1 MYYNYDIDEK
11 IVKLSKEV
19 EAELQPY
26 YSKFDEIAML
36 NSSKVLKAFQE
47 NRVAI
52 SDFAEV
58 TGYGFY
64 DGGRDKLEKIYSD
77 IFKAED
83 ALVRPQIMSG
93 THALA
98 LTFGGLLKYGETV
111 ISISGEPYDSLRTI
125 IGIEGDSRNSLMA
138 NGIKYE
144 EIALVNDDFDYDTIR
159 TRLAKCDVKMV
170 EIQRSRGYS
179 QRKSLNIAQIEKV
192 CKTIREVNKD
202 VIIVV
207 DNCYGDFVEDR
218 EPIEVG
224 ANVIV
229 GSLMKNLGGG
239 IAKTGGYIVGDK
251 EYILDIA
258 ERYSAPCVG
267 KDLGA
272 NLNQH
277 LYFYK
282 GLFQAPSVV
291 ASSLKTMVFAS
302 RMLERLGFD
311 VSPKY
316 NEYRTDIIQTI
327 TLNSEENL
335 VNFCTGVQMGAPI
348 ESFVKPIP
356 APMPG
361 YPNDEV
367 MAGGSFISGSTI
379 ELSCDGPVVAPYIA
393 YMQGGIT
400 YEYGKPQC
408 VCGKLC
414 KRRGGD
420 PLSDSEG
427 RCIPRLV

>member
-1 MYYNYDIDEK
+1 MYFDYDIDK
-11 IVKLSKEV
+11 SIVDLSEV
-19 EAELQPY
+19 VENELQPIF
-26 YSKFDEIAML
+26 KDFDRLAMKT
-36 NSSKVLKAFQE
+36 SSKVLKAFQD
-47 NRVAI
+47 NRVAT
-52 SDFAEV
+52 SDFVEV

-64 DGGRDKLEKIYSD
+64 DGGRDKLEKIYAD

-93 THALA
+93 THALNLA
-98 LTFGGLLKYGETV
+98 FSGLLKYGETV

-125 IGIEGDSRNSLMA
+125 IGIEGDSRNSLIK

-144 EIALVNDDFDYDTIR
+144 QIDLVDDDFDIPSIQA
-159 TRLAKCDVKMV
+159 RLKKQDVKMV

-179 QRKSLNIAQIEKV
+179 QRKSLSIEKIERV
-192 CKTIREVNKD
+192 CSAIREVNKD
-202 VIIVV
+202 VIILV

-239 IAKTGGYIVGDK
+239 IAKTGGYIVGDS

-302 RMLERLGFD
+302 RMLEKLGFD
-311 VSPKY
+311 VDPKFD
-316 NEYRTDIIQTI
+316 EPRTDIIQTI
-327 TLNSEENL
+327 TLNSVDNL

-367 MAGGSFISGSTI
+367 MAGGSFICGSTI
-379 ELSCDGPVVAPYIA
+379 ELSCDGPVVEPYIA

-400 YEYGKPQC
+400 YEYGKL
-408 VCGKLC
+408 GIMLALNEILKN
-414 KRRGGD
+414 K
-420 PLSDSEG
+420 
-427 RCIPRLV
+427 